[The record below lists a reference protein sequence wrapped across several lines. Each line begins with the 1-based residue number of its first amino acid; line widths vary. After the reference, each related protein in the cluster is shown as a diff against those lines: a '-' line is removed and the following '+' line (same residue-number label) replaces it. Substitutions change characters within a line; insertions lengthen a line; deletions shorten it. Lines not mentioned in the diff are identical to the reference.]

1 MDNTRKAGRR
11 KPSPL
16 FKTYDTGQ
24 RIERALEALQ
34 QARHEL
40 NQTGETCPRNQVL
53 DWAMGDVQEAMRRC
67 KLYMEAKT

>member
-16 FKTYDTGQ
+16 FKTYPTGE
-24 RIERALEALQ
+24 RIARALEALQ

-40 NQTGETCPRNQVL
+40 AQTGETCPSSKVL
-53 DWAMGDVQEAMRRC
+53 DWAMGDVQDAMRRC
-67 KLYMEAKT
+67 KLYMEATR